1 MLKTVSAIA
10 TQIISSITGGLVQF
24 TGPAAG
30 TTRVI
35 TVPNANATM
44 ARTDAAQSFTG
55 DQTLG
60 TGNLIQGTAAK
71 GFNFTANTPAAG
83 MTSQLLNWYEE
94 GTWTATLTD
103 GTNNATMSA
112 QTCRYVRIGRHITV
126 SGYVSITSRG
136 SLAGSLRLSGLPFT
150 CANAN
155 AAYGGGAVTYANGL
169 NIVAGQSVTVLPE
182 LNTTYMWL
190 YVWAGT
196 AGTSL
201 MQNTQWTDS
210 GGIMFSATYSV

>member
-35 TVPNANATM
+35 TVPDANATM

-71 GFNFTANTPAAG
+71 GVNFTANTPAAG

-94 GTWTATLTD
+94 GTWTPTD
-103 GTNNATMSA
+103 GSGAGLSLTVNSARYTRVGRVVTVQVKVTYPATASA
-112 QTCRYVRIGRHITV
+112 VGAAIGGFPFAPSSECSGSYYSGVAAGATYYV
-126 SGYVSITSRG
+126 SGVMYI
-136 SLAGSLRLSGLPFT
+136 
-150 CANAN
+150 ANSV
-155 AAYGGGAVTYANGL
+155 GGAVTNATL
-169 NIVAGQSVTVLPE
+169 
-182 LNTTYMWL
+182 
-190 YVWAGT
+190 
-196 AGTSL
+196 
-201 MQNTQWTDS
+201 S
-210 GGIMFSATYSV
+210 GAALIFNMTYSV

>member
-35 TVPNANATM
+35 TVPDANATM

-71 GFNFTANTPAAG
+71 GINFTANTNAAG
-83 MTSQLLNWYEE
+83 MTSELLNWYEE
-94 GTWTATLTD
+94 GTFTPTFTNLTVV
-103 GTNNATMSA
+103 GTPTYAGTY
-112 QTCRYVRIGRHITV
+112 TRIGRLVYCRIV
-126 SGYVSITSRG
+126 VTSTTSTSSTNG
-136 SLAGSLRLSGLPFT
+136 STYFSSLPFT
-150 CANAN
+150 PNGSGICV
-155 AAYGGGAVTYANGL
+155 AADGNTAAGYGNGILAPPNVYTPTWGASS
-169 NIVAGQSVTVLPE
+169 SVTIALTY
-182 LNTTYMWL
+182 TT
-190 YVWAGT
+190 
-196 AGTSL
+196 
-201 MQNTQWTDS
+201 
-210 GGIMFSATYSV
+210 